1 MKRTNLNYKTGLRA
15 VLSALI
21 LLTACFCATA
31 ETVSQKQA
39 MNMAQQFFN
48 AANGQVMAP
57 VKLVYNGRNLTTNRL
72 FVPFYVYNLPGRG
85 FVIISAENKTYPIL
99 GFCLKE
105 NFDPDRLGEKEK
117 ALLRS
122 YALDIEK
129 IRYDSRV
136 PFNAIEAWRNYPEYV
151 DNILKEPYRATD
163 PSITDEESAERI
175 NQLIESGIASE
186 TASDIYT
193 PEQWTAMITDELE
206 NRKNIPFAIIENET
220 VLPLVIYGHQG
231 EFFRIKLDGRN
242 NWLMRLLPSEILSG
256 MQIADFSYPKPI
268 PLPSQPDTTYKFYD
282 DFAEEVHAQQA
293 KEPEPVGIEAELAG
307 GKPVMIGIG
316 GGHYAIMIPENVE
329 RMVIYNLAGNI
340 VNIRTFKS
348 TNTAHADI
356 SIEPAGFYFAQLYG
370 KSGKTY
376 GVKLVR

>member
-57 VKLVYNGRNLTTNRL
+57 VKLVYNGRSLTTNRL

-99 GFCLKE
+99 GFSLKD
-105 NFDPDRLGEKEK
+105 NFDPDRLGENEK

-129 IRYDSRV
+129 IRYDSSV
-136 PFNAIEAWRNYPEYV
+136 PYNAIEAWRNYPEYV
-151 DNILKEPYRATD
+151 DNILKQPYRATD
-163 PSITDEESAERI
+163 PAITEEESAERI
-175 NQLIESGIASE
+175 NQLINSGIASE

-193 PEQWTAMITDELE
+193 PEQWTSMITEELE
-206 NRKNIPFAIIENET
+206 SRKSFPFAIIDNET
-220 VLPLVIYGHQG
+220 VRPFIVHGHQG
-231 EFFRIKLDGRN
+231 EFFRIRLDGRN

-256 MQIADFSYPKPI
+256 LQIADFSYPEPI
-268 PLPSQPDTTYKFYD
+268 PLPEHPDTTYKLYD
-282 DFAEEVHAQQA
+282 DFAAEVQA
-293 KEPEPVGIEAELAG
+293 RQSKEPEPAGIEAELAG
-307 GKPVMIGIG
+307 GKAVVIGIG

-329 RMVIYNLAGNI
+329 TMIIYNLAGNI

-356 SIEPAGFYFAQLYG
+356 SIEPTGFYFAQLYG